1 MRKTTKSPGEKIV
14 KDIKMTDDAK
24 RLYEALDR
32 KLEAICPDAVVI
44 PEERSIS
51 YHDPDFSLEII
62 PRKYGLG
69 VLIDLEFARSAEISE
84 HLEDATRWTF
94 IVYAEYSGGTYCTVE
109 TEEEIMSILPA
120 VRLAHARGAA
130 G

>member
-1 MRKTTKSPGEKIV
+1 MTEKAERLFEV
-14 KDIKMTDDAK
+14 LK
-24 RLYEALDR
+24 RELQSV
-32 KLEAICPDAVVI
+32 CPDAVVI

-51 YHDPDFSLEII
+51 YHDPDFFLEVI

-69 VLIDLEFARSAEISE
+69 ILIDLEFARSAEISE
-84 HLEDATRWTF
+84 HLEDASQWTF
-94 IVYAEYSGGTYCTVE
+94 IMYAAFSGGTYCKVE
-109 TEEEIMSILPA
+109 KEQEIMSILPA